1 MMRGLAMISRDLIVI
16 GASAGGLRAVRQ
28 IAQLLPASLSA
39 CVLVVLHIS
48 RVSRGMLA
56 SVISRR
62 SALPVKQAEH
72 GDPIRSGQFYIAP
85 ADYHLQVGLRGI
97 ELDQGPKVNRAR
109 PAIDPLFRSA
119 AQVFGKR
126 VAGVVLTGFLQD
138 GTQGLVAIKQAGG
151 VSIVQDP
158 LDAEFPN
165 MPQSA
170 LEGAPVD
177 YCAPLAEIPALLT
190 RLAQGANRM
199 DTSTGNRAHWVRM
212 DTPECPGP
220 DRTASAVLRAQ
231 DQRVDDSLSVA
242 VSALEERAE
251 LLALMAENERVAR
264 SELLAREYC
273 ARGLKSLEDAARLRA
288 IATSPPKFH
297 S

>member
-1 MMRGLAMISRDLIVI
+1 MITRDLIVI

-72 GDPIRSGQFYIAP
+72 GDLIRCGQIYIAP
-85 ADYHLQVGLRGI
+85 ADYHLRVGPRGI

-170 LEGAPVD
+170 LAGAPVD

-190 RLAQGANRM
+190 
-199 DTSTGNRAHWVRM
+199 
-212 DTPECPGP
+212 
-220 DRTASAVLRAQ
+220 
-231 DQRVDDSLSVA
+231 
-242 VSALEERAE
+242 
-251 LLALMAENERVAR
+251 
-264 SELLAREYC
+264 
-273 ARGLKSLEDAARLRA
+273 
-288 IATSPPKFH
+288 
-297 S
+297 